1 MQTRLQVIKRLRQ
14 AGGRLKHFMVIF
26 ICASLAT
33 STMLAPKAFAQ
44 SASAQQQSPAQP
56 RQQTGPEQSGPRTPA
71 QQNQQRSSSPNNQ
84 QPGSPQS
91 GSQSQQ
97 PAQQNAPG
105 GLQNV
110 PATPGQSVGAPG
122 VIVPSQ
128 LPQEPPQVA
137 PNYQAPARAL
147 PPAERVGVDIANQV
161 PLTLNDA
168 IALALA
174 NNKDINASRIDVEIA
189 GFDIRAAQGVYDPR
203 ITSGIDY
210 NRNTTPAA
218 SFISGGAD
226 GSTTQNSLTGDVRL
240 SGNSPVLGG
249 NYLLDFTSGRS
260 TTNNQFTALNPQYPS
275 ALTLTY
281 TQPLLRGLRT
291 DENRRRIEIAR
302 RNLTLSDEQFRQRVI
317 ETITRVQ
324 QAYWDLTFSLRN
336 LQVQIDAV
344 KQAQRQLES
353 NQRQVTEGTLAPID
367 VTAAQTQVATFEQ
380 NVYAAQEAVTRAE
393 NNLKSLMLPDR
404 KAPQWS
410 RAIMPTSPVALEPP
424 RIPLDQALA
433 TALTNRPELQQ
444 VATTAEINNIN
455 TRFFRD
461 QTKPE
466 VNLVASYSAVGLA
479 GNLIAGGTNPF
490 TAGNAAILA
499 RVNELSTQA
508 GLPPLPPVTPTGTFP
523 DFLVGGAGQSLT
535 NLFGLNFPTTR
546 VGITFTL
553 PIGNRT
559 AEANLGR
566 SLAEGRRIQN
576 QEEQLEQQIEVDVR
590 NTLQAVT
597 SAEARLQASA
607 VARSSAEQLFE
618 SERRRLEGG
627 LSTVFLVLQRQTEL
641 VAARGRELQAQTDLN
656 RAIAEFQR
664 ATGST
669 LQVNNIVVQT
679 DTPTRQL
686 HQTAPTSLD
695 APKPR

>member
-1 MQTRLQVIKRLRQ
+1 MAVS
-14 AGGRLKHFMVIF
+14 
-26 ICASLAT
+26 ICAAVST
-33 STMLAPKAFAQ
+33 STMLVPVAVAQ
-44 SASAQQQSPAQP
+44 STSGGQQAPAQT
-56 RQQTGPEQSGPRTPA
+56 Q
-71 QQNQQRSSSPNNQ
+71 
-84 QPGSPQS
+84 
-91 GSQSQQ
+91 
-97 PAQQNAPG
+97 
-105 GLQNV
+105 
-110 PATPGQSVGAPG
+110 
-122 VIVPSQ
+122 Q
-128 LPQEPPQVA
+128 LPQEPPRVA
-137 PNYQAPARAL
+137 PNYQAPARPL
-147 PPAERVGVDIANQV
+147 PPAERVGVDLANQV

-174 NNKDINASRIDVEIA
+174 NNKDINASRIDIEIA
-189 GFDIRAAQGVYDPR
+189 GFDLTAAKGVYDPR
-203 ITSGIDY
+203 INSGVDY
-210 NRNTTPAA
+210 NRSTIPAA
-218 SFISGGAD
+218 SFISGGSD
-226 GSTTQNSLTGDVRL
+226 GSTTQTNVTGDVRV

-249 NYLLDFTSGRS
+249 NYLIDFTSGRA

-275 ALTLTY
+275 ALTFTY

-302 RNLTLSDEQFRQRVI
+302 KNLTLSDEQFRQRAI

-336 LQVQIDAV
+336 LQVQIEAV

-353 NQRQVTEGTLAPID
+353 NRRQVTEGTLAPID
-367 VTAAQTQVATFEQ
+367 VTAAETQVATFEQ

-404 KAPQWS
+404 NAPQWS
-410 RAIMPTSPVALEPP
+410 RAILPTSPVTLEPP
-424 RIPLDQALA
+424 RIPLEQAVA
-433 TALTNRPELQQ
+433 NALGNRPELRQ
-444 VATTAEINNIN
+444 VATTAEINKIN

-466 VNLVASYSAVGLA
+466 VNLVASYSAAGLA
-479 GNLIAGGTNPF
+479 GNLLENGFNPL
-490 TAGNAAILA
+490 TAGNAAVLA
-499 RVNELSTQA
+499 RLNELSTLA
-508 GLPPLPPVTPTGTFP
+508 GLPPLPPSTPAGTLP
-523 DFLVGGAGQSLT
+523 GFLVGGAGQSLT
-535 NLFGLNFPTTR
+535 NLFALNFPTTR
-546 VGITFTL
+546 VGVTFSF

-576 QEEQLEQQIEVDVR
+576 QHEQVEQQIEVDVR

-597 SAEARLQASA
+597 SAEARLQAAA

-627 LSTVFLVLQRQTEL
+627 LSTVFLVFQRQTDL

-669 LQVNNIVVQT
+669 LQVNNIVVRT
-679 DTPTRQL
+679 DMPTRQL
-686 HQTAPTSLD
+686 KQTAPAAVD
-695 APKPR
+695 ATNPR